1 MTTPTADTAPANTQ
15 TLHGVYALRASH
27 AGVRR
32 LKRQLGNHSAH
43 GNKVWR
49 SSLVMMDYLYDN
61 PLPDGSRV
69 MDLGCGWGF
78 GGIFLAKRQRAMV
91 TAVDIDPS
99 VEPFLNLQAA
109 TNGIETVTE
118 LTAPG
123 QLCFQPGRFEK
134 LSQQQLGGQHTLI
147 GADICFWDELAEL
160 LFKLIRRALK
170 GGCQQIIIADPG
182 RPPFWGLVDR
192 CIEVLDGRHGVEVG
206 VLTRRIYAPLKTE
219 KYLLKITQPPPL
231 SGSGRRAPQE

>member
-1 MTTPTADTAPANTQ
+1 MTRPDTATAPANTQ
-15 TLHGVYALRASH
+15 TLHGVHALRTSH

-32 LKRQLGNHSAH
+32 LKRQLGGHSAH

-49 SSLVMMDYLYDN
+49 SSLVMMDYLNDN
-61 PLPDGSRV
+61 PLPDASRV

-99 VEPFLNLQAA
+99 VEPFLQLQAA
-109 TNGIETVTE
+109 SNGIDTVTA

-134 LSQQQLGGQHTLI
+134 LSKQQLGSQHTLI

-160 LFKLIRRALK
+160 LFKLIRRALQ
-170 GGCQQIIIADPG
+170 GGCQQVIIADPG
-182 RPPFWGLVDR
+182 RPPFWALADH
-192 CIEVLDGRHGVEVG
+192 CMAALDGRRGIEVE

-219 KYLLKITQPPPL
+219 KYLLRVARSAPST
-231 SGSGRRAPQE
+231 GSDRPAHPG